1 MYKMTDGTKIDL
13 PVLPDFNAMRL
24 KYRVDMS
31 DDPIQ
36 KEMHQALLAGYLKGD
51 ITVEHDAWTGELLFS
66 AAEIN

>member
-1 MYKMTDGTKIDL
+1 MIEDVKNNS

-31 DDPIQ
+31 VDPIQ
-36 KEMHQALLAGYLKGD
+36 KEMHQALLAAYLKGM
-51 ITVEHDAWTGELLFS
+51 IEVEHDAWTGELLFS

>member
-1 MYKMTDGTKIDL
+1 MIEDVKNNL

-24 KYRVDMS
+24 QHRVNLS

-36 KEMHQALLAGYLKGD
+36 REMHQALLDGYLKGM
-51 ITVEHDAWTGELLFS
+51 IEVQHDAWTGELLFS